1 MPSADA
7 PGGGLHIVVCAKQVL
22 DPDGVNSFAFWGR
35 LQVGGDG
42 RSFDT
47 GEMVP
52 RIINAYDEQAVEAA
66 LRIRDAGVACRI
78 TVVTVGD
85 EEAGAILK
93 RCVAMG
99 ADDAVQIVD
108 AAAGLGDGFRTA
120 RLLAGLIAEL
130 GDVDLVLCGRQGSDY
145 DQGTVPAALAERLGA
160 ALVTMSAG
168 VEVEGGALRV
178 VRVTPRGEE
187 VVRATLPAVI
197 SISNEIGTPRYPSS
211 RRMMQARR
219 QRPERRQA
227 SDYEGAPGA
236 VGVEVMRL
244 MVPDVQGHCEIIE
257 GGSAAE
263 KAVRLMAQLHDRG
276 LLGG

>member
-1 MPSADA
+1 MPAADGS
-7 PGGGLHIVVCAKQVL
+7 GGGLHIVVCAKQVL

-35 LQVGGDG
+35 LQVSDDG

-145 DQGTVPAALAERLGA
+145 DQGTVPAVLAERLGA

-187 VVRATLPAVI
+187 VVRAALPAVV

-227 SDYEGAPGA
+227 SDYEARAGA
-236 VGVEVMRL
+236 VGVEVTRL

-263 KAVRLMAQLHDRG
+263 KAVRLMRQLDDRG

>member
-1 MPSADA
+1 MPDG
-7 PGGGLHIVVCAKQVL
+7 PLHIVVCAKQVL
-22 DPDGVNSFAFWGR
+22 DPDGVNSYAFWGR
-35 LQVGGDG
+35 LTVDASGRAFDVGQ
-42 RSFDT
+42 
-47 GEMVP
+47 MVP

-66 LRIRDAGVACRI
+66 LRIRDAGVDCRI

-108 AAAGLGDGFRTA
+108 PAAGLGDGFRTA
-120 RLLAGLIAEL
+120 RLLAGLIEEF

-145 DQGTVPAALAERLGA
+145 DQGTVPAVLAERLDA

-168 VEVEGGALRV
+168 VEVEDGALRV

-187 VVRATLPAVI
+187 VVRATLPAVV

-227 SDYEGAPGA
+227 SDYVDAPGA
-236 VGVEVMRL
+236 VGVELTRL
-244 MVPDVQGHCEIIE
+244 MVPDVQGHCVIIE

-263 KAVRLMAQLHDRG
+263 KAARLMRQLEDRG
-276 LLGG
+276 LLSG